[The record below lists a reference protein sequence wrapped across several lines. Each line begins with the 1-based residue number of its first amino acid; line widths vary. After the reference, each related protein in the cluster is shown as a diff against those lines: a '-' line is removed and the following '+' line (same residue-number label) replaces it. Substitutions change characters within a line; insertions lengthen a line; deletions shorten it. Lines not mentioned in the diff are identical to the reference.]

1 MTVPLT
7 EDKTLDRQHR
17 LERQHGSCRIRLH
30 FLKLPNSAVEDV
42 VLDSLMD
49 TFEKRN
55 ERTMAVHNG

>member
-7 EDKTLDRQHR
+7 EDKTIDRQHR
-17 LERQHGSCRIRLH
+17 LERQHGSCRIHLH
-30 FLKLPNSAVEDV
+30 FLKLPNPAVEDI

-55 ERTMAVHNG
+55 ERTCGCA